1 MQLNKDN
8 KYLVTYLVA
17 LFILTV
23 CLWFTDLGLQNLNYI
38 ILGFCWNFTI
48 HAPSLRERLELR
60 KYKFSLL
67 RLIFGIDRILSL
79 ISDRFLLSLILRST
93 PPIIFSALCYL
104 VSLKGFFGTS
114 LIGSIFFE
122 IIFHRERIL
131 RVLKFRKADL

>member
-1 MQLNKDN
+1 MHLNKDN

-23 CLWFTDLGLQNLNYI
+23 CLWFTSFGLQNLSYI

-67 RLIFGIDRILSL
+67 RVIFGIDKILSL
-79 ISDRFLLSLILRST
+79 ISDKFYLRLFLRST
-93 PPIIFSALCYL
+93 PPIVFSALCYL
-104 VSLKGFFGTS
+104 ISLKGLFVTS
-114 LIGSIFFE
+114 LVGSIFFE
-122 IIFHRERIL
+122 IVFHREKIL
-131 RVLKFRKADL
+131 SLLKFRKADL